1 MGRNSTGELV
11 QEIPQESK
19 ITELQVPPVVQVPAS
34 ADHLALSLGF
44 RLASVQQRHHR
55 IDALYDWLSK

>member
-1 MGRNSTGELV
+1 MGRNSMGELV

-19 ITELQVPPVVQVPAS
+19 LTEFQVPPVVQVPAT
-34 ADHLALSLGF
+34 AGRLALSLGF
-44 RLASVQQRHHR
+44 QLAGIQQWRHR